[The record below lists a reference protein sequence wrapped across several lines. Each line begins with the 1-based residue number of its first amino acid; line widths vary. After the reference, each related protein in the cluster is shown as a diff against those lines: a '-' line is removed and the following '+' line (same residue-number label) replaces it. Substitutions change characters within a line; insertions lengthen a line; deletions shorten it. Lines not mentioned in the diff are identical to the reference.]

1 MSNTWMRREA
11 LEAPLKIEQQ
21 LRDNLEFV
29 KDFSSL
35 MRSLDPQQII
45 TMARG
50 SSDHAAQYFNFLAME
65 KLGLLPTSLSMS
77 ALIHYHAPLKA
88 SRALAVAISQSGQSP
103 DVVLPLEHF
112 KKHALCALAMV
123 NTTDSPLEKVA
134 SHTLRLR
141 AGEEKSVAA
150 TKSFLCSLSASA
162 QLMAHWSGDKQMIKA
177 LDQLPQTLNRAC
189 EQDWSKAIEVLK
201 DKNKLFV
208 CARGHGLSLAFESA
222 LKFKET
228 CAIQAEGF
236 SGAEIQHGPQ
246 ALIKEGY
253 PLLVFA
259 LSGPTQKDMI
269 DLSLKMRERGAQ
281 VILAAPENIA
291 QRDVTIS
298 SQNDSALDVISA
310 AQSFYLMVEELSR
323 VKGLDP
329 DCPHYLAK
337 VTLTK

>member
-1 MSNTWMRREA
+1 MSETWMRKEA
-11 LEAPLKIEQQ
+11 LESPLKIAQQ
-21 LRDNLEFV
+21 LKDNQHFV
-29 KDFSSL
+29 SEFSSM
-35 MRSLDPQQII
+35 MRRLDPQQII

-123 NTTDSPLEKVA
+123 NAQDSALEKVA
-134 SHTLRLR
+134 SYTFRLR
-141 AGEEKSVAA
+141 AGQERSVAA
-150 TKSFLCSLSASA
+150 TKSFLCTLSASA
-162 QLMAHWSGDKQMIKA
+162 QLIAHWSEDKSFIQA
-177 LDQLPQTLNRAC
+177 LEQLPETCQKAC
-189 EQDWSKAIEVLK
+189 EQDWSYAVEKLV

-208 CARGHGLSLAFESA
+208 CARGHGLSLAFEAA

-246 ALIKEGY
+246 ALIVEGY

-269 DLSLKMRERGAQ
+269 QLAQKMKERGAQ
-281 VILAAPENIA
+281 VILAAPQEIKE
-291 QRDVTIS
+291 RDVTIA
-298 SQNDSALDVISA
+298 SQNNGALDVISA
-310 AQSFYLMVEELSR
+310 AQSFYLMVEQLSR
-323 VKGLDP
+323 QRSLDP
-329 DCPHYLAK
+329 DRPRYLAK